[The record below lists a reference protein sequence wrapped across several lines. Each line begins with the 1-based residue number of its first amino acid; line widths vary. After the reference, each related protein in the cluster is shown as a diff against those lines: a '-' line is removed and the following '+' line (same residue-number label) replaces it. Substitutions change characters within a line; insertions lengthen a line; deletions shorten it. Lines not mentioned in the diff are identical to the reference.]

1 MRTSQHQLLAMMNK
15 TLAWKHCQFRR
26 ERGGGGRGIKGPAA
40 DMRMT
45 LKPWTG
51 LSVDRPTAV
60 CTVIRKQFH

>member
-1 MRTSQHQLLAMMNK
+1 ME
-15 TLAWKHCQFRR
+15 TLPIEER
-26 ERGGGGRGIKGPAA
+26 ERGGRGIKGAAA

-45 LKPWTG
+45 LKPWTR

>member
-1 MRTSQHQLLAMMNK
+1 ME
-15 TLAWKHCQFRR
+15 TLPIEGRER
-26 ERGGGGRGIKGPAA
+26 ERGGIKGAAA

-45 LKPWTG
+45 LKPWTR